1 MRREEIRKM
10 SDEDLLKAIE
20 DNRYEMFMLRVN
32 QSTGELK
39 NPKLFRQNRRNLAR
53 LKRSL
58 LKLRGAREPADVERD
73 FARLRSAYDA
83 TWERGF

>member
-53 LKRSL
+53 LKTL
-58 LKLRGAREPADVERD
+58 LHERRT
-73 FARLRSAYDA
+73 AAEKS
-83 TWERGF
+83 EK

>member
-1 MRREEIRKM
+1 MSGLRRDEIRNM

-39 NPKLFRQNRRNLAR
+39 NPNLFRQNRRNLAR
-53 LKRSL
+53 LKTILHER
-58 LKLRGAREPADVERD
+58 RAAVEKGE
-73 FARLRSAYDA
+73 S
-83 TWERGF
+83 